1 MDIDNIKSFIN
12 KIRFSI
18 QRFFKKMF
26 NSDETE
32 PLLYQEDI
40 DMGSGKL
47 LLVEEDDEEIS
58 YRYSL

>member
-18 QRFFKKMF
+18 QRFLKKMF

-32 PLLYQEDI
+32 PLLHQEDI